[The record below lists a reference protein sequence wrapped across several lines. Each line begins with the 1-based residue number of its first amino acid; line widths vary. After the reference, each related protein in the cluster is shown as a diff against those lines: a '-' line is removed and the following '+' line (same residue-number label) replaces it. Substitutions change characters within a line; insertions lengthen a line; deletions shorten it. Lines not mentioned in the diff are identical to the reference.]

1 MRKSAA
7 LLALLIVLLFFGG
20 SFPQYK
26 YNPEVERLFN
36 KALQNYKNQNYELAR
51 VELENL
57 ITIFPQNHRITA
69 CLLLLGKTQ
78 YKLKEYEG
86 AIATLTKLL
95 TRFPQSAYVDD
106 GHYQLASCY
115 YRQGRYKNCVA
126 ELLWLLEHKVDE
138 RLREKAEALASRIIP
153 LKLPQEEIEEFQ
165 EGIKAESALW
175 VLTYALAKRE
185 LKLGNNNKAASL
197 LKGFIN
203 RFPRGTH
210 RGEAEELLE
219 KARALKVSR
228 INIGVILPLSG
239 YYSEEAKGL
248 LDGIRYALKEYNAGA
263 TEKVGILV
271 RDSEGSSVRAVEI
284 AKEMA
289 EDEDVLAI
297 LGEIESDKTAAI
309 AAIADCKKIPLISPT
324 ATEDGIASLSKYVFQ
339 VNNDLEIRAKKI
351 ATYAVKELRLK
362 TLAILAP
369 ADTYGKEMA
378 ESFTSTVEEL
388 GGEVLLQTW
397 YYEGTKEFD
406 RQFGEIRKHGLRRML
421 LDSLGISEGS
431 LSLSQMDSLWNA
443 LRIQKN
449 MRSKGQGSEVD
460 TAAFPVT
467 SIDGVFFPVYTD
479 DIQYIA
485 PQFALYNIKAQV
497 LGGDYWNDPEIL
509 ISNQSYINGVIF
521 TSDFFIQRNDPS
533 FRRFRDGFRREMGR
547 TPEKMEVFGYDTMN
561 LVLQMIKRGATSREG
576 IRKALAKMGVFNGIR
591 GEIAF
596 RERPRVNSAVNILQF
611 RDGRIFKV
619 K

>member
-1 MRKSAA
+1 MKKTIGF
-7 LLALLIVLLFFGG
+7 LTLLIVLLFGH
-20 SFPQYK
+20 SLSQYK
-26 YNPEVERLFN
+26 YNPEVERLF
-36 KALQNYKNQNYELAR
+36 KRALQNYKKQDYELAR

-57 ITIFPQNHRITA
+57 ITVFPQNHRITA

-86 AIATLTKLL
+86 AIATFMKLL
-95 TRFPQSAYVDD
+95 TGFPRSAYVDD
-106 GHYQLASCY
+106 AHYQLASCY
-115 YRQGRYKNCVA
+115 YRQGRYKDCVA
-126 ELLWLLEHKVDE
+126 ELLWLLEHRVDP
-138 RLREKAEALASRIIP
+138 RLRERAEALARRIIP
-153 LKLPQEEIEEFQ
+153 LRLPQGEIEELR
-165 EGIKAESALW
+165 EGIKAESAFW
-175 VLTYALAKRE
+175 VLTYALAERE
-185 LKLGNNNKAASL
+185 LKLGNRKKATSL
-197 LKGFIN
+197 LKDFIS
-203 RFPRGTH
+203 RFPRGAH
-210 RGEAEELLE
+210 KREAEELLE
-219 KARALKVSR
+219 KVRALRVSR

-248 LDGIRYALKEYNAGA
+248 LAGIRYALKEYNAGA

-271 RDSEGSSVRAVEI
+271 RDSEGSSVKAVEI
-284 AKEMA
+284 AREMA

-339 VNNDLEIRAKKI
+339 VNSDLKIRAKKI
-351 ATYAVKELRLK
+351 ATYAVKELGLK
-362 TLAILAP
+362 TFAILAP
-369 ADTYGKEMA
+369 ADTYGKKMS

-397 YYEGTKEFD
+397 YYEGTKDFD
-406 RQFGEIRKHGLRRML
+406 RQFAEIRKQGLKKML
-421 LDSLGISEGS
+421 FDSLGISESS

-443 LRIQKN
+443 FRYQKTR
-449 MRSKGQGSEVD
+449 MSKERGSEVD

-521 TSDFFIQRNDPS
+521 TSDFFIERYDPS
-533 FRRFRDGFRREMGR
+533 FRRFRDGFRKEMGR

-561 LVLQMIKRGATSREG
+561 LILQMIKRGATSREG
-576 IRKALAKMGVFNGIR
+576 IRKALTKMGVFKGIR

-596 RERPRVNSAVNILQF
+596 KERPRVNSAVNILQF

-619 K
+619 R